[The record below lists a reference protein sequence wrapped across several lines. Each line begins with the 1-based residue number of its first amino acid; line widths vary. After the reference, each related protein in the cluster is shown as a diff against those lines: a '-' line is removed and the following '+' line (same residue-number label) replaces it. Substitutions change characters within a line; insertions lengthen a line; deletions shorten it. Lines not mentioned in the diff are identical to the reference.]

1 MDHDRSRRRP
11 ARIRRLFRSTI
22 LEVEPLRK
30 LEIQLNRRAL
40 EGPLQSVFDRDIY
53 LGTVKRSVTRVD
65 LPPPGMVFLER
76 FRQLLFYARVSYYRA
91 SAVGNHFWGII
102 AATEP
107 VGWEN
112 SELNREPRNAS
123 GGGGGNG
130 QRTHS
135 LGFIPSLNLTK
146 VIFRSSGEFER
157 EFETE

>member
-1 MDHDRSRRRP
+1 MNHDWSRRRP

-22 LEVEPLRK
+22 LEVEPLRE

-65 LPPPGMVFLER
+65 LPPPRMVFLER
-76 FRQLLFYARVSYYRA
+76 LRQLLFYARVSYHRA

-102 AATEP
+102 AAAEP

-112 SELNREPRNAS
+112 SESN
-123 GGGGGNG
+123 
-130 QRTHS
+130 
-135 LGFIPSLNLTK
+135 
-146 VIFRSSGEFER
+146 
-157 EFETE
+157 